1 MKNEITAKIKE
12 EKIIAIIRHLGA
24 KDAEAL
30 CEALYKG
37 GIRLAEITFDPA
49 GTIPA
54 EETAKTISVLRDKF
68 AGKMLIGAGTVLDMD
83 YARIAI
89 GAGAEFIISPNTD
102 PDVIRYTKECGRVS
116 IPGAMTPTEVVSA
129 YRAGADFVKVFPS
142 DTLGLKFIKALRA
155 PLPHIPLIPTGGIN
169 TGNIADFLSA
179 GAAAVG
185 IGSNLSRNDLVKA
198 GRLDE
203 ITALAEE
210 YLRAAN
216 GGAAN
221 GGAAKC

>member
-37 GIRLAEITFDPA
+37 GIRLTEITFDPA

-54 EETAKTISVLRDKF
+54 EETAKTISVLREKF

-216 GGAAN
+216 GGAA
-221 GGAAKC
+221 KC

>member
-54 EETAKTISVLRDKF
+54 EETAKTISVLREKF
-68 AGKMLIGAGTVLDMD
+68 SGKMLIGAGTVLDMD

-216 GGAAN
+216 GGAA
-221 GGAAKC
+221 KC

>member
-1 MKNEITAKIKE
+1 MKNQITAKIKE

-102 PDVIRYTKECGRVS
+102 PDVIRYTNECGRVS

-216 GGAAN
+216 GGAA
-221 GGAAKC
+221 KC

>member
-54 EETAKTISVLRDKF
+54 EETAKTISVLREKF
-68 AGKMLIGAGTVLDMD
+68 AEKMLIGAGTVLDMD

-216 GGAAN
+216 GGAA
-221 GGAAKC
+221 KC

>member
-155 PLPHIPLIPTGGIN
+155 PLPHIPLIPTGGIT

-216 GGAAN
+216 GGAA
-221 GGAAKC
+221 KC

>member
-102 PDVIRYTKECGRVS
+102 PDVIRYTKECVRVS

-216 GGAAN
+216 GGAA
-221 GGAAKC
+221 KC

>member
-1 MKNEITAKIKE
+1 MKNQITAKIKE

-83 YARIAI
+83 YVRIAI

-216 GGAAN
+216 GGAA
-221 GGAAKC
+221 KC

>member
-216 GGAAN
+216 GGT
-221 GGAAKC
+221 AKC

>member
-54 EETAKTISVLRDKF
+54 EETAKTISVLREKF

-210 YLRAAN
+210 YLRAT
-216 GGAAN
+216 N

>member
-1 MKNEITAKIKE
+1 MKNEIIAKIKE

-37 GIRLAEITFDPA
+37 GIRLTEITFDPTGA
-49 GTIPA
+49 IPA
-54 EETAKTISVLRDKF
+54 EETAKTISVLREKF
-68 AGKMLIGAGTVLDMD
+68 EGKMLIGAGTVLDMN

-89 GAGAEFIISPNTD
+89 SAGAEFIISPNTD
-102 PDVIRYTKECGRVS
+102 PDVIHYTKECGKVS
-116 IPGAMTPTEVVSA
+116 IPGAMTPTEVVNA
-129 YRAGADFVKVFPS
+129 YNAGADFVKIFPS

-169 TGNIADFLSA
+169 VGNIADFLSA
-179 GAAAVG
+179 GVAAVG

-198 GRLDE
+198 GKFDE

-210 YLRAAN
+210 YVRAA
-216 GGAAN
+216 GVKTE
-221 GGAAKC
+221 KC

>member
-30 CEALYKG
+30 YGALYKG

-216 GGAAN
+216 GGAA
-221 GGAAKC
+221 KC

>member
-1 MKNEITAKIKE
+1 MKNQITAKIKE

-216 GGAAN
+216 GGAA
-221 GGAAKC
+221 KC

>member
-210 YLRAAN
+210 YLRAT
-216 GGAAN
+216 N

>member
-30 CEALYKG
+30 CGALYKG
-37 GIRLAEITFDPA
+37 GIRLTEITFDPA

-54 EETAKTISVLRDKF
+54 EETAKTISVLREKF

-155 PLPHIPLIPTGGIN
+155 PLRT
-169 TGNIADFLSA
+169 
-179 GAAAVG
+179 
-185 IGSNLSRNDLVKA
+185 SRSYPP
-198 GRLDE
+198 
-203 ITALAEE
+203 EE
-210 YLRAAN
+210 
-216 GGAAN
+216 
-221 GGAAKC
+221 

>member
-49 GTIPA
+49 GTILA

-216 GGAAN
+216 GGAA
-221 GGAAKC
+221 KC

>member
-68 AGKMLIGAGTVLDMD
+68 SGKMLIGAGTVLDMD

-216 GGAAN
+216 GGAA
-221 GGAAKC
+221 KC

>member
-1 MKNEITAKIKE
+1 MC
-12 EKIIAIIRHLGA
+12 IR
-24 KDAEAL
+24 DREAL
-30 CEALYKG
+30 CGALYKG

-216 GGAAN
+216 GGAA
-221 GGAAKC
+221 KC

>member
-142 DTLGLKFIKALRA
+142 ETLGLKFIKALRA

-216 GGAAN
+216 GGAA
-221 GGAAKC
+221 KC

>member
-54 EETAKTISVLRDKF
+54 EETAKTISVLREKF

-102 PDVIRYTKECGRVS
+102 PDVIRYTNECGRVS

-216 GGAAN
+216 GGAA
-221 GGAAKC
+221 KC

>member
-54 EETAKTISVLRDKF
+54 EETAKTISVLREKF

-216 GGAAN
+216 GGAA
-221 GGAAKC
+221 KC

>member
-102 PDVIRYTKECGRVS
+102 PDVIRYTNECGRVS

-216 GGAAN
+216 GGAA
-221 GGAAKC
+221 KC

>member
-49 GTIPA
+49 GTILA

-68 AGKMLIGAGTVLDMD
+68 SGKMLIGAGTVLDMD

-216 GGAAN
+216 GGAA
-221 GGAAKC
+221 KC

>member
-30 CEALYKG
+30 CEALYIG

-216 GGAAN
+216 GGAA
-221 GGAAKC
+221 KC

>member
-142 DTLGLKFIKALRA
+142 DTLGLKFINALRA

-210 YLRAAN
+210 YLRAA
-216 GGAAN
+216 
-221 GGAAKC
+221 KC

>member
-49 GTIPA
+49 GTILA

-68 AGKMLIGAGTVLDMD
+68 SGKMLIGAGTVLDMD
-83 YARIAI
+83 YVRIAI

-216 GGAAN
+216 GGAA
-221 GGAAKC
+221 KC

>member
-216 GGAAN
+216 GGAA
-221 GGAAKC
+221 KR

>member
-68 AGKMLIGAGTVLDMD
+68 SGKMLIGAGTVLDMD

-185 IGSNLSRNDLVKA
+185 IGSNLSSNDLVKA

-216 GGAAN
+216 GGAA
-221 GGAAKC
+221 KC

>member
-37 GIRLAEITFDPA
+37 GIRLAEITFDPT

-54 EETAKTISVLRDKF
+54 EETAKTISVLREKF

-216 GGAAN
+216 GGAA
-221 GGAAKC
+221 KC

>member
-1 MKNEITAKIKE
+1 MKNEIITKIKE

-37 GIRLAEITFDPA
+37 GIRLAEITFDPT

-54 EETAKTISVLRDKF
+54 EETAAAISSLREKF
-68 AGKMLIGAGTVLDMD
+68 AGKMLIGAGTVLDMN

-89 GAGAEFIISPNTD
+89 SAGAEFIISPNTD
-102 PDVIRYTKECGRVS
+102 PDVIRYTKECDKVS
-116 IPGAMTPTEVVSA
+116 IPGAMTPTEVVNA
-129 YRAGADFVKVFPS
+129 YNAGADFVKVFPS
-142 DTLGLKFIKALRA
+142 DSLGLKYIKALRA
-155 PLPHIPLIPTGGIN
+155 PLPHIPLIPTGGVN
-169 TGNIADFLSA
+169 VGNIADFLSA

-198 GRLDE
+198 GKFDE

-210 YLRAAN
+210 YVRAA
-216 GGAAN
+216 GVKTE
-221 GGAAKC
+221 KC

>member
-1 MKNEITAKIKE
+1 MKNEIITKIKE
-12 EKIIAIIRHLGA
+12 EKIIAIIRHLGTA
-24 KDAEAL
+24 DAAAL
-30 CEALYKG
+30 CGALYRG
-37 GIRLAEITFDPA
+37 GIRLAEITFDPTGA
-49 GTIPA
+49 LPA
-54 EETAKTISVLRDKF
+54 EETAAAISALREKF
-68 AGKMLIGAGTVLDMD
+68 AGKMLVGAGTVLDMD

-169 TGNIADFLSA
+169 AGNISDFLSA

-198 GRLDE
+198 GKFDE

-216 GGAAN
+216 GD
-221 GGAAKC
+221 AAKC

>member
-54 EETAKTISVLRDKF
+54 EETAKTISVLREKF

-210 YLRAAN
+210 YLRV
-216 GGAAN
+216 AN

>member
-12 EKIIAIIRHLGA
+12 EKIIAVIRHLGV

-54 EETAKTISVLRDKF
+54 EETAKTISVLREKF

-216 GGAAN
+216 GGAA
-221 GGAAKC
+221 KC

>member
-1 MKNEITAKIKE
+1 MKNEIIAKIKE

-37 GIRLAEITFDPA
+37 GIRLTEITFDPTGA
-49 GTIPA
+49 IPA
-54 EETAKTISVLRDKF
+54 EETAKTISVLREKI
-68 AGKMLIGAGTVLDMD
+68 AGKMLIGAGTVLDMN

-89 GAGAEFIISPNTD
+89 SAGAEFIISPNTD
-102 PDVIRYTKECGRVS
+102 PDVIHYTKECGKAS
-116 IPGAMTPTEVVSA
+116 IPGAMTPTEVVNA
-129 YRAGADFVKVFPS
+129 YNAGADFVKIFPS

-169 TGNIADFLSA
+169 VGNISDFLSA
-179 GAAAVG
+179 GVAAVG

-198 GRLDE
+198 GKFDE

-210 YLRAAN
+210 YVRAA
-216 GGAAN
+216 GVKTE
-221 GGAAKC
+221 KC

>member
-30 CEALYKG
+30 CGALNKG

-216 GGAAN
+216 GGAA
-221 GGAAKC
+221 KC

>member
-142 DTLGLKFIKALRA
+142 DTLGLMFIKALRA

-216 GGAAN
+216 GGAA
-221 GGAAKC
+221 KC

>member
-54 EETAKTISVLRDKF
+54 EETAKTISVLREKF

-102 PDVIRYTKECGRVS
+102 PDVIRYTKECGMVS

-216 GGAAN
+216 GGAA
-221 GGAAKC
+221 KC

>member
-54 EETAKTISVLRDKF
+54 EETAKTISVLREKF

-210 YLRAAN
+210 YLRATN
-216 GGAAN
+216 GGAT
-221 GGAAKC
+221 KC

>member
-142 DTLGLKFIKALRA
+142 DTLGLKFIKTLRA

-216 GGAAN
+216 GGAA
-221 GGAAKC
+221 KC